1 MLRRHALSCMKSEG
15 RHHRHAAVNDIIHR
29 TLVSAHVPSR
39 LEPPGLLRSDGKRP
53 DGVTVVP
60 WRCGKLLV
68 WDATCPD
75 TFAPSYSSHASLA
88 AGEVAAL
95 AEERKVSKYNGLPV
109 THSFTTVVIETLG
122 AIGPKS
128 LVFLKELGWRA
139 RRQSGDERAASFLLQ
154 RLSVAVQRGNA
165 VSILGGLRGGS
176 GDDLPPFVFCY

>member
-1 MLRRHALSCMKSEG
+1 M
-15 RHHRHAAVNDIIHR
+15 
-29 TLVSAHVPSR
+29 PSR

-75 TFAPSYSSHASLA
+75 ALAPSYSSHATLA

-95 AEERKVSKYNGLPV
+95 AEERKVAKYNGLPV
-109 THSFTTVVIETLG
+109 THSFIPVAIETLG
-122 AIGPKS
+122 AIGPKA

-139 RRQSGDERAASFLLQ
+139 IGGNLGTSVQSHFFCRDYLWLYNGETLCRFWGD
-154 RLSVAVQRGNA
+154 
-165 VSILGGLRGGS
+165 S
-176 GDDLPPFVFCY
+176 GDDLLSFVISYY